1 MITQKLIDED
11 RKDVTETKKSKKK
24 KNDKVRMRAVDN
36 DKVVSFQRK
45 RKRN

>member
-1 MITQKLIDED
+1 MKIEKMSQKL
-11 RKDVTETKKSKKK
+11 KKKKKKEKK
-24 KNDKVRMRAVDN
+24 KNDKARMRAVDN